1 MEVLMNNTIRISHI
15 SAGFTAVLV
24 GYTSS
29 IVIIIQAATAL
40 GASAQQTESWL
51 LALGLAMGLSSI
63 GLSWYYKTPLLTA
76 WSTPGAAMLA
86 GASFNYEMPV
96 ILGAFVTT
104 GAMVF
109 LTGLIRPFRDVLQN
123 VPPAIAT
130 AMLAAILLPFC
141 LSSFAIAESDTL
153 SFVLM
158 FSGFLLAKRFV
169 PKYAMAI
176 LLLLALIITFNG
188 VNGFG
193 IGLDGQGIS
202 TELAQ
207 PVWITP
213 EFDWLAVL
221 NLSLPLYLVT
231 MLSQNLPGI
240 AMLKSFQYQAPVK
253 PVLLGTGL
261 TNMLTAP
268 LGGFSLNLAA
278 ISAAICM
285 TSDVDTDPK
294 QRYKAVLWAGL
305 FYLLAGIFATTVVN
319 LFLAM
324 PGEVIKMLAG
334 FALLGTLLM
343 CLQSSFSDVTAR
355 ESAILT
361 FLFTLSGIQ
370 LLGLNSILWGLIV
383 GIVHLKFM
391 KSSD

>member
-1 MEVLMNNTIRISHI
+1 MNNTIRISHI

>member
-1 MEVLMNNTIRISHI
+1 MNNTIRNSHI

-109 LTGLIRPFRDVLQN
+109 LTGLIRPLRDLLQN

-193 IGLDGQGIS
+193 IGLGGQGIS

-285 TSDVDTDPK
+285 TSDVDTDAK

-361 FLFTLSGIQ
+361 FLITLSGIQ

-391 KSSD
+391 KSSG

>member
-1 MEVLMNNTIRISHI
+1 MMNNTIRISHI

>member
-1 MEVLMNNTIRISHI
+1 MKNTIRISHI

-86 GASFNYEMPV
+86 GASFNYDMAV
-96 ILGAFVTT
+96 ILGAFVVT

-109 LTGLIRPFRDVLQN
+109 VTGLIRPLRNALQN
-123 VPPAIAT
+123 VPSAIAT

-141 LSSFAIAESDTL
+141 LKSFAVAQTDTL
-153 SFVLM
+153 SFALM
-158 FSGFLLAKRFV
+158 FGCFLLAKRFL
-169 PKYAMAI
+169 PRYAMAV
-176 LLLLALIITFNG
+176 LLLVALLISLTELG
-188 VNGFG
+188 GFSWHSSVT
-193 IGLDGQGIS
+193 Q
-202 TELAQ
+202 LAQ
-207 PVWITP
+207 PIWLAP
-213 EFDWLAVL
+213 SFDLMAVL

-253 PVLLGTGL
+253 PVLLTTGI
-261 TNMLTAP
+261 TNMLAAP
-268 LGGFSLNLAA
+268 FGGFSLNLAA

-285 TSDVDTDPK
+285 TPDVDGDAK

-324 PGEVIKMLAG
+324 PEPVIQMLAG

-343 CLQSSFSDVTAR
+343 CLQSCFADASGR

-361 FLFTLSGIQ
+361 FLITLSGIQ

-391 KSSD
+391 KSSK

>member
-1 MEVLMNNTIRISHI
+1 MKNTIRISHI

-63 GLSWYYKTPLLTA
+63 WLSWYYKTPLLTA

-86 GASFNYEMPV
+86 GASFNYDMAV
-96 ILGAFVTT
+96 ILGAFVVT

-109 LTGLIRPFRDVLQN
+109 VTGLIRPLRNALQN
-123 VPPAIAT
+123 VPSAIAT

-141 LSSFAIAESDTL
+141 LKSFAVAQTDTL
-153 SFVLM
+153 NFALM
-158 FSGFLLAKRFV
+158 FGCFLLAKRFL
-169 PKYAMAI
+169 PRYAMAV
-176 LLLLALIITFNG
+176 LLLVALLISLTELG
-188 VNGFG
+188 GFSWHSSVT
-193 IGLDGQGIS
+193 Q
-202 TELAQ
+202 LAQ
-207 PVWITP
+207 PIWLTP
-213 EFDWLAVL
+213 SFDLMAVL

-253 PVLLGTGL
+253 PVLLTTGI
-261 TNMLTAP
+261 TNMLAAP
-268 LGGFSLNLAA
+268 FGGFSLNLAA

-285 TSDVDTDPK
+285 TPDVDGDAK

-305 FYLLAGIFATTVVN
+305 FYLLAGVFATTVVN

-324 PGEVIKMLAG
+324 PETVIQMLAG

-343 CLQSSFSDVTAR
+343 CLQSCFADTSGR

-361 FLFTLSGIQ
+361 FLITLSGIQ

-391 KSSD
+391 KSSK